1 MQSLDSGTI
10 RAAMTESKNAEE
22 IPNYIPIPTYDP
34 VLKIIL
40 VGEMGVGKTTLLR
53 QFSECKVDPDRIS
66 TVQVDYRERS
76 IKVQGNHMKLEIW
89 DTVGQEKHRRL
100 TNNFYRGSQG
110 ALIVYDITRRES
122 FDALNLWLQALDG
135 VVSEDLPKILI
146 GNKTDLEVNRVIKEY
161 QGEEFASSL
170 GIPFLET
177 SALKLDDVEKAFVM
191 LVNEYLAKQEV
202 LAIPSSSNQAEVR
215 NSIILQ
221 KDSNPVH
228 DPKASGC
235 CRL

>member
-1 MQSLDSGTI
+1 M
-10 RAAMTESKNAEE
+10 AESNNAER
-22 IPNYIPIPTYDP
+22 IPGYIPILNYDP

-40 VGEMGVGKTTLLR
+40 VGEMGVGKTTLLT
-53 QFSECKVDPDRIS
+53 QFAECKVGPDRIS
-66 TVQVDYRERS
+66 TVQVDFRERS

-89 DTVGQEKHRRL
+89 DTVGHEKHRRL

-110 ALIVYDITRRES
+110 ALIVYDITRKES
-122 FDALNLWLQALDG
+122 FDTLNLWLQSLDEVLG
-135 VVSEDLPKILI
+135 EDLPKILI
-146 GNKTDLEVNRVIKEY
+146 GNKKDLALNRVIDQYE
-161 QGEEFASSL
+161 GEEFAKRL

-191 LVNEYLAKQEV
+191 LVNEYLAKTET
-202 LAIPSSSNQAEVR
+202 LGIRSSSNQAEVR

-221 KDSNPVH
+221 KDSKPVD

-235 CRL
+235 CTW